1 MYKINVKTLQT
12 PMSAWLSMSDACHL
26 LGVQPQTIYAYVSRG
41 KVEAVSD
48 PNDSRKSLYRS
59 DDVKGLAKRK
69 QAGRKYETLAT
80 NTLFGAEP
88 SIPTSISTFIR
99 GRLYYRGQDAISLS
113 TSASL
118 EEVAKLLWSCNGS
131 IDLTCRDHL
140 SFERPGRASAFRV
153 LAEMA
158 ANGHSTHGRLIP
170 ALHEE
175 AQVLVGQLASA
186 FGAKQDSQ
194 QALHLRFAKGW
205 RQTNDFAE
213 LLRTAIVLLAD
224 HELTSSAFSA
234 RIAASAGASLPSC
247 LLAGLATLSGPL
259 HGDASGRVHSLFEEV
274 VRLGED
280 RVVDHY
286 LSSALPIAGF
296 GHHLYP
302 DGDPRARVL
311 LEMFEPTKAISRFIH
326 KVTSLTGLKPNIDIA
341 LAALVERYR
350 LPKDAAF
357 GVFATARSV
366 GLIAHCIEQLE
377 IRQVI
382 RPRGRYVGQ
391 IPSMDKL
398 SQNVS

>member
-1 MYKINVKTLQT
+1 MN
-12 PMSAWLSMSDACHL
+12 DACNL

-41 KVEAVSD
+41 KLEAMPD

-59 DDVKGLAKRK
+59 DDVNVLAKRK

-80 NTLFGAEP
+80 NTLFGSEP
-88 SIPTSISTFIR
+88 SIPTAISTFVR

-113 TSASL
+113 KSFSL
-118 EEVAKLLWSCNGS
+118 EEVAMLLWSSTVS
-131 IDLTCRDHL
+131 IDFTGRNYL
-140 SFERPGRASAFRV
+140 SFQSTGRASAFRV

-158 ANGHSTHGRLIP
+158 ANGRSTHGRLITV
-170 ALHEE
+170 LHDE
-175 AQVLVGQLASA
+175 AQVLVGQVASA
-186 FGAKQDSQ
+186 FGAKQDLKHP
-194 QALHLRFAKGW
+194 LHMRFAKGL
-205 RQTNDFAE
+205 RQSNEFAE
-213 LLRTAIVLLAD
+213 LLRMATVLLAD
-224 HELTSSAFSA
+224 HELTSSAFAA

-280 RVVDHY
+280 KVVDHY
-286 LSSALPIAGF
+286 LSLALPITGF

-302 DGDPRARVL
+302 DGDPRAKAL
-311 LEMFEPTKAISRFIH
+311 LDLFEPSKAISRFIN
-326 KVTSLTGLKPNIDIA
+326 KVTNLTGLKPNIDIA

-357 GVFATARSV
+357 GIFATARSV

-377 IRQVI
+377 VRQVI
-382 RPRGRYVGQ
+382 RPRGRYTGKMPNLVK
-391 IPSMDKL
+391 S
-398 SQNVS
+398 S